1 MGAFENII
9 IILYLAVL
17 GYLGFKGYKQT
28 KTSADYLVAGRD
40 THPFI
45 MALSYGATFI
55 STAAI
60 VGFGGVAAWLGNSL
74 LWLTVF
80 NIFIGIFVAF
90 VFFGN
95 PTRKMGY
102 RLNAHTFPEFLAKR
116 FDSKFIQ
123 IFGAIIIL
131 LFMPLYATAVLIGGT
146 QFIALYFGADYNM
159 SLFVFSI
166 IITAYVI
173 AGGLKGV
180 MLTDALQGTI
190 MFIAMVILI
199 FVTFDML
206 GGIDAAFM
214 KLENVWIKT
223 VIEPLSNTSIKELAP
238 GSPDFMMK
246 LSLMWGFQ
254 GWSSMPVFLSKG
266 WLFVITT
273 ITMGVGIGV
282 LAQPQLIVRFMT
294 VKSKQEL
301 NRAVLIGSIFILAMT
316 GIIFIVGSLSNA
328 WYYEF
333 NEGKNALQ
341 SAGSIGKVIPHFINT
356 AMPKW
361 FSFIF
366 LFALISAAMSTL
378 SSQFHTMGTA
388 VGRDLFEQIS
398 KKNHNSMSVTRMG
411 VILMIIFSVSLAYV
425 FDKQPAI
432 IARST
437 AIFFALCA
445 SIFLPSFI
453 GGLFSKRVTKA
464 GAIASMIVGLGAS
477 SFWLLF
483 VHFKEAKA
491 LGICKAVFGVNSLLS
506 GNIIFIDALIIA
518 LPLSTLTII
527 IVSLISKPMSQ
538 EHLERCFSDK
548 AFKE

>member
-1 MGAFENII
+1 MDILENII
-9 IILYLAVL
+9 IILYLAFV
-17 GYLGFKGYKQT
+17 GYLGFVGYKQT
-28 KTSADYLVAGRD
+28 KNTTDYLIAGRD

-74 LWLTVF
+74 LWLTFF

-90 VFFGN
+90 VFLGN

-102 RLNAHTFPEFLAKR
+102 RLNAHTFPELLGKR
-116 FDSKFIQ
+116 YDSKFIQ
-123 IFGAIIIL
+123 VFGGLIIL
-131 LFMPLYATAVLIGGT
+131 FFMPLYATAVLIGGT
-146 QFIALYFGADYNM
+146 HFITLYFGVDYHTA
-159 SLFVFSI
+159 LLVFSV

-180 MLTDALQGTI
+180 MFTDALQGTI
-190 MFIAMVILI
+190 MFIAMILLLY
-199 FVTFDML
+199 FTFDSL
-206 GGIDAAFM
+206 GGVEQAYL
-214 KLENVWIKT
+214 KLEKVWQIT
-223 VIEPLSNTSIKELAP
+223 VEPLVTSSLSDFKP
-238 GSPDFMMK
+238 GSADFMMK
-246 LSLMWGFQ
+246 LSTMWGFN
-254 GWSSMPVFLSKG
+254 GWNEMPIFLSNG

-273 ITMGVGIGV
+273 ITLGVGIGV

-301 NRAVLIGSIFILAMT
+301 NRAVLIGGIFIVAMT
-316 GIIFIVGSLSNA
+316 GIVFIVGSLTNA

-341 SAGSIGKVIPHFINT
+341 SAGSVGKVIPHFINT

-388 VGRDLFEQIS
+388 VGRDLIEQI
-398 KKNHNSMSVTRMG
+398 KPNLNSMMITRFG
-411 VILMIIFSVSLAYV
+411 IVFMIIISVALAYV

-445 SIFLPSFI
+445 SIFLPAFVA
-453 GGLFSKRVTKA
+453 GLFWKRVTKTA
-464 GAIASMIVGLGAS
+464 AILSMVVGLISS

-483 VHFKEAKA
+483 VHFKEAKELGVAKA
-491 LGICKAVFGVNSLLS
+491 LFGTNSILS
-506 GNIIFIDALIIA
+506 GKIIFVDALVIA
-518 LPLSTLTII
+518 LPLSILTII
-527 IVSLISKPMSQ
+527 VVSFLSKQMDKN
-538 EHLERCFSDK
+538 HIIKCFKD
-548 AFKE
+548 

>member
-1 MGAFENII
+1 MGAVENII
-9 IILYLAVL
+9 IILYLALV
-17 GYLGFKGYKQT
+17 GYLGFLGYKQT
-28 KTSADYLVAGRD
+28 KNTTDYLIAGRD

-74 LWLTVF
+74 LWLTFF
-80 NIFIGIFVAF
+80 NIIIGIFTAF
-90 VFFGN
+90 VVFGN

-102 RLNAHTFPEFLAKR
+102 RLNAHTFPEFLGKR
-116 FDSKFIQ
+116 YDSRFIQ
-123 IFGAIIIL
+123 MFGGIIIL

-146 QFIALYFGADYNM
+146 HFIALYFSVDYHAA
-159 SLFVFSI
+159 LLVFSI

-180 MLTDALQGTI
+180 MLTDALQGSI
-190 MFIAMVILI
+190 MFVAMIILLI
-199 FVTFDML
+199 VTFDSL
-206 GGIDAAFM
+206 GGINEAYA
-214 KLENVWIKT
+214 KLAMTWDKT
-223 VIEPLSNTSIKELAP
+223 VIQPLNGVGLKELAP
-238 GSPDFMMK
+238 GSADFMMK
-246 LSLMWGFQ
+246 LSTMWGFQ
-254 GWSSMPVFLSKG
+254 GWNSMPAFMSHG

-273 ITMGVGIGV
+273 ITLGVGIGV

-301 NRAVLIGSIFILAMT
+301 NRAVLIGGLFIISMT
-316 GIIFIVGSLSNA
+316 GIVFIVGSLTNA
-328 WYYEF
+328 WYFEF

-341 SAGSIGKVIPHFINT
+341 SAGSIGKVIPHFINN
-356 AMPKW
+356 AMPQW
-361 FSFIF
+361 FAFIF

-388 VGRDLFEQIS
+388 VGRDLIEQF
-398 KKNHNSMSVTRMG
+398 KKDGNSVMITRVG
-411 VILMIIFSVSLAYV
+411 IILMISFSVALAYA

-445 SIFLPSFI
+445 AIFLPSFI
-453 GGLFSKRVTKA
+453 AGLFWKRMTKA
-464 GAIASMIVGLGAS
+464 GAIASMLVGLATS
-477 SFWLLF
+477 SFWLVF

-491 LGICKAVFGVNSLLS
+491 LGIAKALTGSHSVLS
-506 GNIIFIDALIIA
+506 GKIIFVDALIIA
-518 LPLSTLTII
+518 LPLSII
-527 IVSLISKPMSQ
+527 TAIVVSLITKPMC
-538 EHLERCFSDK
+538 EKHLEKCFHD
-548 AFKE
+548 

>member
-9 IILYLAVL
+9 IILYLALL
-17 GYLGFKGYKQT
+17 GYLGFVGYKQT
-28 KTSADYLVAGRD
+28 KNTTDYLIAGRN

-74 LWLTVF
+74 LWLTFF
-80 NIFIGIFVAF
+80 NIIIGIFVAF
-90 VFFGN
+90 VFLGN

-102 RLNAHTFPEFLAKR
+102 RLNAHTFPEFLGKR
-116 FDSKFIQ
+116 YDSKFIQ
-123 IFGAIIIL
+123 LLGGAIIL

-146 QFIALYFGADYNM
+146 HFISLYFTIDYHTA
-159 SLFVFSI
+159 LLVFSI

-180 MLTDALQGTI
+180 MLTDALQGSI
-190 MFIAMVILI
+190 MFIAMIILL
-199 FVTFDML
+199 FVTFDSL
-206 GGIDAAFM
+206 GGVDDAYA
-214 KLENVWIKT
+214 KLALSWEKT
-223 VIEPLSNTSIKELAP
+223 VIEPLSSVGLKELKP
-238 GSPDFMMK
+238 GSADFMMK
-246 LSLMWGFQ
+246 LSTLWGFE
-254 GWSSMPVFLSKG
+254 GWNAMPKFLSNG

-273 ITMGVGIGV
+273 ITLGVGIGV

-301 NRAVLIGSIFILAMT
+301 NRAVLIGGLFILSMT
-316 GIIFIVGSLSNA
+316 GIIFIVGSLTNA
-328 WYYEF
+328 WYFEF
-333 NEGKNALQ
+333 NGGKNALQ
-341 SAGSIGKVIPHFINT
+341 SAGSIGKVIPHFINV

-388 VGRDLFEQIS
+388 VGRDLFEQF
-398 KKNHNSMSVTRMG
+398 KKGGNSMMITRVG
-411 VILMIIFSVSLAYV
+411 IIIMISFSVLLAYY

-445 SIFLPSFI
+445 SVFLPSFI
-453 GGLFSKRVTKA
+453 GGLFWKRMTRT
-464 GAIASMIVGLGAS
+464 GAISSMIVGLLTS
-477 SFWLLF
+477 SFWLTF

-491 LGICKAVFGVNSLLS
+491 LGIAKALTGSHSILS
-506 GNIIFIDALIIA
+506 GKIIFVDALIIA
-518 LPLSTLTII
+518 LPLSII
-527 IVSLISKPMSQ
+527 TAIVVSLMTKPMS
-538 EHLERCFSDK
+538 EKHIEKCFHD
-548 AFKE
+548 

>member
-1 MGAFENII
+1 MGIFENII

-28 KTSADYLVAGRD
+28 KSATDYLVAGRD

-80 NIFIGIFVAF
+80 NILIGIFIAF
-90 VFFGN
+90 VFLGN

-102 RLNAHTFPEFLAKR
+102 RLNAHTFPELLAKR

-146 QFIALYFGADYNM
+146 QFIALYFGTDYHM
-159 SLFVFSI
+159 SLMVFSV

-180 MLTDALQGTI
+180 MLTDALQGSI
-190 MFIAMVILI
+190 MFIAMIILA
-199 FVTFDML
+199 FVTFDSL
-206 GGIDAAFM
+206 GGVDAAFT
-214 KLENVWIKT
+214 KLEHVWQVTVIDPLATADIKT
-223 VIEPLSNTSIKELAP
+223 LAP

-246 LSLMWGFQ
+246 LSLLWGFE
-254 GWSSMPVFLSKG
+254 GWNSMPVFMSKG

-301 NRAVLIGSIFILAMT
+301 NRAVLIGSVFIVAMT
-316 GIIFIVGSLSNA
+316 GIIFIVGALSNA

-341 SAGSIGKVIPHFINT
+341 SAGAIGKVIPHFINT

-361 FSFIF
+361 FAFIF

-398 KKNHNSMSVTRMG
+398 KKNHNSIAVTRLG
-411 VILMIIFSVSLAYV
+411 VVVMIIFSVSLAYV
-425 FDKQPAI
+425 FDNQPAI

-445 SIFLPSFI
+445 SVFLPSFI
-453 GGLFSKRVTKA
+453 AGLFWRGMTKA
-464 GAIASMIVGLGAS
+464 GAISSMLVGLIVS

-483 VHFKEAKA
+483 VHFKEAKSLGLSKA
-491 LGICKAVFGVNSLLS
+491 LFGKHSLLS
-506 GNIIFIDALIIA
+506 GDIIFVDALMIA
-518 LPLSTLTII
+518 LPLSII
-527 IVSLISKPMSQ
+527 TAIVVSLMTKKM
-538 EHLERCFSDK
+538 DK
-548 AFKE
+548 AHLNKCFND

>member
-9 IILYLAVL
+9 IILYLALV
-17 GYLGFKGYKQT
+17 GYLGFLGYKQT
-28 KTSADYLVAGRD
+28 KNTTDYLIAGRD

-74 LWLTVF
+74 LWLTFF

-90 VFFGN
+90 VFLGN

-102 RLNAHTFPEFLAKR
+102 RLNAHTFPEFLGKR
-116 FDSKFIQ
+116 YDSKFIQ
-123 IFGAIIIL
+123 MFGGIIIL

-146 QFIALYFGADYNM
+146 HFISLYFTIDYHTA
-159 SLFVFSI
+159 LLVFSI

-180 MLTDALQGTI
+180 MLTDALQGSI
-190 MFIAMVILI
+190 MFIAMIILLI
-199 FVTFDML
+199 VTFDSL
-206 GGIDAAFM
+206 GGVNEAFD
-214 KLENVWIKT
+214 KLALTWQKT
-223 VIEPLSNTSIKELAP
+223 VIEPLSAIGIKELKP
-238 GSPDFMMK
+238 GSADFMMK
-246 LSLMWGFQ
+246 LSTMWGFN
-254 GWSSMPVFLSKG
+254 GWNAMPSMLSNG

-273 ITMGVGIGV
+273 ITLGVGIGV

-301 NRAVLIGSIFILAMT
+301 NRAVLIGGLFILSMT
-316 GIIFIVGSLSNA
+316 GIVFIVGSLTNA
-328 WYYEF
+328 WYFEF

-341 SAGSIGKVIPHFINT
+341 SAGSIGKVIPHFINE

-361 FSFIF
+361 FAFIF

-388 VGRDLFEQIS
+388 VGRDLIEQFKKEGNSVMITRIGIIIMIS
-398 KKNHNSMSVTRMG
+398 
-411 VILMIIFSVSLAYV
+411 FSVLLAYY

-445 SIFLPSFI
+445 SIFLPSFVA
-453 GGLFSKRVTKA
+453 GLFWKRMTKA
-464 GAIASMIVGLGAS
+464 GAIASMIVGLCVS
-477 SFWLLF
+477 SFWLVF

-491 LGICKAVFGVNSLLS
+491 LGLSKMLTGSHSVLS
-506 GNIIFIDALIIA
+506 GKIIFVDALVIA
-518 LPLSTLTII
+518 LPLSILAAV
-527 IVSLISKPMSQ
+527 IVSLMTKPMC
-538 EHLERCFSDK
+538 EKHLEKCFHD
-548 AFKE
+548 

>member
-1 MGAFENII
+1 MGILENII
-9 IILYLAVL
+9 IIAYLAVV
-17 GYLGFKGYKQT
+17 GYLGLLGYKQT
-28 KTSADYLVAGRD
+28 KNTTDYLIAGRN

-74 LWLTVF
+74 LWLTFF

-102 RLNAHTFPEFLAKR
+102 RLNAHTFPEFLGKR
-116 FDSKFIQ
+116 FNSKFIQ
-123 IFGAIIIL
+123 IFAAVIIL
-131 LFMPLYATAVLIGGT
+131 FFMPLYATAVLIGGT
-146 QFIALYFGADYNM
+146 HFIALYFQVDYHM
-159 SLFVFSI
+159 ALMVFSI

-180 MLTDALQGTI
+180 MLTDALQGSI
-190 MFIAMVILI
+190 MFIAMIILLFI
-199 FVTFDML
+199 TFDAL
-206 GGIDAAFM
+206 GGVDAAYT
-214 KLENVWIKT
+214 KLDMVWTQT
-223 VIEPLSNTSIKELAP
+223 VQPLTSVGMKELQP
-238 GSPDFMMK
+238 GGPDFMMK
-246 LSLMWGFQ
+246 LSTLWGFE
-254 GWSSMPVFLSKG
+254 GWTKMPVFMSNG

-273 ITMGVGIGV
+273 ITLGVGIGV
-282 LAQPQLIVRFMT
+282 LAQPQLVVRFMT

-301 NRAVLIGSIFILAMT
+301 NRAVLIGGIFIVAMT
-316 GIIFIVGSLSNA
+316 GVIFIVGALTNA
-328 WYYEF
+328 WFYEF

-341 SAGSIGKVIPHFINT
+341 SAGSIGKVIPHYINT

-398 KKNHNSMSVTRMG
+398 SKKHNSMNVTRIG
-411 VILMIIFSVSLAYV
+411 VVVMILISVSLAYA

-445 SIFLPSFI
+445 SIFLPSYI
-453 GGLFSKRVTKA
+453 GGLFWKRMTTK
-464 GAIASMIVGLGAS
+464 GAIASMLVGFFTSG
-477 SFWLLF
+477 FWLLF

-491 LGICKAVFGVNSLLS
+491 LGVAKALFGTNSLLS
-506 GNIIFIDALIIA
+506 GKIIFVDALVIA
-518 LPLSTLTII
+518 LPLSII
-527 IVSLISKPMSQ
+527 TAIVVSLMTQPMEQ
-538 EHLERCFSDK
+538 THLDK
-548 AFKE
+548 CYND

>member
-1 MGAFENII
+1 MGIFENII

-17 GYLGFKGYKQT
+17 GYLGFRGYKQT
-28 KTSADYLVAGRD
+28 KSTEDYLVAGRD

-80 NIFIGIFVAF
+80 NIFVGIFVAF
-90 VFFGN
+90 VFLGN

-102 RLNAHTFPEFLAKR
+102 RLNAHTFPELLAKR

-123 IFGAIIIL
+123 IFGAAIIL

-146 QFIALYFGADYNM
+146 QFIALYFGTDYHM
-159 SLFVFSI
+159 SLMVFSI

-190 MFIAMVILI
+190 MFVAMVILV
-199 FVTFDML
+199 FVTFDSL
-206 GGIDAAFM
+206 GGVEAAFT
-214 KLENVWIKT
+214 KLDHVWQAT
-223 VIEPLSNTSIKELAP
+223 VIDPLASRSIKDLAP

-246 LSLMWGFQ
+246 LSLLWGFE
-254 GWSSMPVFLSKG
+254 GWNSMPVFLSKG

-301 NRAVLIGSIFILAMT
+301 NRAVLIGSVFIVAMT
-316 GIIFIVGSLSNA
+316 GIIFIVGALSNA

-341 SAGSIGKVIPHFINT
+341 SAGAIGKVIPHFINT

-361 FSFIF
+361 FAFIF

-398 KKNHNSMSVTRMG
+398 TKQHNSVTVTRLG
-411 VILMIIFSVSLAYV
+411 VVVMIIFSVSLAYA
-425 FDKQPAI
+425 FDDQPAI

-453 GGLFSKRVTKA
+453 GGLFWKGMTKA
-464 GAIASMIVGLGAS
+464 GAISSMIVGLLVS

-483 VHFKEAKA
+483 VHFKEAKS
-491 LGICKAVFGVNSLLS
+491 LGLSKAMFGKHSLLS
-506 GNIIFIDALIIA
+506 GDIIFVDALMIA
-518 LPLSTLTII
+518 LPLSII
-527 IVSLISKPMSQ
+527 TAIVVSLMTKKMDEAHLSK
-538 EHLERCFSDK
+538 CFND
-548 AFKE
+548 

>member
-1 MGAFENII
+1 MGIFENII
-9 IILYLAVL
+9 IILYLALV
-17 GYLGFKGYKQT
+17 GYLGFLGYKKT
-28 KTSADYLVAGRD
+28 KNTTDYLVAGRD

-74 LWLTVF
+74 LWLTFF
-80 NIFIGIFVAF
+80 NIFIGIFIAF
-90 VFFGN
+90 VFLGN

-102 RLNAHTFPEFLAKR
+102 RLNAHTFPELLGKR

-123 IFGAIIIL
+123 IFGGVIIL

-146 QFIALYFGADYNM
+146 HFITLYFSVDYHTA
-159 SLFVFSI
+159 LFVFSI

-180 MLTDALQGTI
+180 MLTDALQGSI
-190 MFIAMVILI
+190 MFIAMVLLLY
-199 FVTFDML
+199 FTFDSL
-206 GGIDAAFM
+206 GGIEKAYL
-214 KLENVWIKT
+214 KLDNVWRIT
-223 VIEPLSNTSIKELAP
+223 VEPLIIQDISRFSP
-238 GSPDFMMK
+238 GSADFMMK
-246 LSLMWGFQ
+246 LSTMWGFTS
-254 GWSSMPVFLSKG
+254 WNEMPTLLSPG

-273 ITMGVGIGV
+273 ITLGVGIGV

-294 VKSKQEL
+294 VNSKQEL
-301 NRAVLIGSIFILAMT
+301 NRAVLIGGIFIVAMT
-316 GIIFIVGSLSNA
+316 GIVFIVGTLTNA
-328 WYYEF
+328 WYFEF
-333 NEGKNALQ
+333 NGGKNALQ

-388 VGRDLFEQIS
+388 FGRDLIEQI
-398 KKNHNSMSVTRMG
+398 KPGMNSVMVTRVG
-411 VILMIIFSVSLAYV
+411 IVIMISLSVGLAYA

-445 SIFLPSFI
+445 SVFLPAFLT
-453 GGLFSKRVTKA
+453 GLFWKRVTKVA
-464 GAIASMIVGLGAS
+464 AILSMLVGLFVS

-483 VHFKEAKA
+483 VHFKEAKE
-491 LGICKAVFGVNSLLS
+491 LGLAKAIFGVNSILS
-506 GNIIFIDALIIA
+506 GKIIFVDALIIA
-518 LPLSTLTII
+518 LPLSFITII
-527 IVSLISKPMSQ
+527 IVSLFTKPMDIH
-538 EHLERCFSDK
+538 HLKKCFKD
-548 AFKE
+548 

>member
-1 MGAFENII
+1 MGIVENII
-9 IILYLAVL
+9 IILYLALV
-17 GYLGFKGYKQT
+17 GYLGFLGYKQT
-28 KTSADYLVAGRD
+28 KNTTDYLVAGRD

-74 LWLTVF
+74 LWLTFF
-80 NIFIGIFVAF
+80 NIFIGIFISF
-90 VFFGN
+90 VFLGN

-102 RLNAHTFPEFLAKR
+102 RLNAHTFPELLAKR

-123 IFGAIIIL
+123 LFGAFIIL

-146 QFIALYFGADYNM
+146 HFLTLYFNVDYH
-159 SLFVFSI
+159 LALLVFSI

-190 MFIAMVILI
+190 MFVAMVILLY
-199 FVTFDML
+199 FTFDSL
-206 GGIDAAFM
+206 GGVLSAFE
-214 KLENVWIKT
+214 KLDVVWEAT
-223 VIEPLSNTSIKELAP
+223 VGALVPQELNSFKP
-238 GSPDFMMK
+238 GSADFMMK
-246 LSLMWGFQ
+246 LSTLWGFN
-254 GWSSMPVFLSKG
+254 GWNQMPAFLSPG

-273 ITMGVGIGV
+273 ITLGVGIGV
-282 LAQPQLIVRFMT
+282 LAQPQLVVRFMT

-301 NRAVLIGSIFILAMT
+301 NRAVLIGGIFIVAMT
-316 GIIFIVGSLSNA
+316 GIVFIVGSLTNA

-341 SAGSIGKVIPHFINT
+341 SAGSVGKVIPHFINT

-388 VGRDLFEQIS
+388 VGRDLIEQI
-398 KKNHNSMSVTRMG
+398 KGGGNSVMITRVG
-411 VILMIIFSVSLAYV
+411 IILMIIISVALAYI

-445 SIFLPSFI
+445 AIFLPSFI
-453 GGLFSKRVTKA
+453 GGLFWRRMTKA
-464 GAIASMIVGLGAS
+464 GAISSMLIGFFVS

-483 VHFKEAKA
+483 VHFKEAKE
-491 LGICKAVFGVNSLLS
+491 LGISKVIFGVDSLLS
-506 GNIIFIDALIIA
+506 GKIIFVDALVIS
-518 LPLSTLTII
+518 LPLSILTAI
-527 IVSLISKPMSQ
+527 IVSLLTKPMSK
-538 EHLERCFSDK
+538 EHLKKCFD
-548 AFKE
+548 

>member
-1 MGAFENII
+1 MGVLENII
-9 IILYLAVL
+9 IIAYLALV
-17 GYLGFKGYKQT
+17 GYLGFVGYKQT
-28 KTSADYLVAGRD
+28 KNTEDYLIAGRD

-74 LWLTVF
+74 LWLTFF

-90 VFFGN
+90 VFLGN

-102 RLNAHTFPEFLAKR
+102 RLNAHTFPEFLGKR

-123 IFGAIIIL
+123 MFGAIIIL

-146 QFIALYFGADYNM
+146 HFIALYFSVDYHM
-159 SLFVFSI
+159 ALLVFSI

-180 MLTDALQGTI
+180 MLTDALQGSI
-190 MFIAMVILI
+190 MFIAMIILL
-199 FVTFDML
+199 FVTFDSL
-206 GGIDAAFM
+206 GGISEAFS
-214 KLENVWIKT
+214 KLDSVWTTT
-223 VIEPLSNTSIKELAP
+223 VIEPLSNVSMKDLKP
-238 GSPDFMMK
+238 GGPDFMMK
-246 LSLMWGFQ
+246 LSTLWGFE
-254 GWSSMPVFLSKG
+254 GWNKMPIFLSNG

-273 ITMGVGIGV
+273 IVFGVGIGV

-294 VKSKQEL
+294 VSSKREL
-301 NRAVLIGSIFILAMT
+301 NRAVLIGGVFILSMT
-316 GIIFIVGSLSNA
+316 GIVFIVGSLTNA

-333 NEGKNALQ
+333 NEGRNALQ
-341 SAGSIGKVIPHFINT
+341 SAGSIGKVIPHFINI

-398 KKNHNSMSVTRMG
+398 KKDLNSTMVTRVG
-411 VILMIIFSVSLAYV
+411 IIIMIIISVIMAYF
-425 FDKQPAI
+425 FDEQPAI

-453 GGLFSKRVTKA
+453 GGLFWRRVTTT
-464 GAIASMIVGLGAS
+464 GAISSMLTGFVAS

-491 LGICKAVFGVNSLLS
+491 LGLCKALFGTHSLI
-506 GNIIFIDALIIA
+506 GGKIAFVDALVIA
-518 LPLSTLTII
+518 LPLSAIVLIV
-527 IVSLISKPMSQ
+527 VSLMCKPTCKA
-538 EHLERCFSDK
+538 HLKKCFED
-548 AFKE
+548 

>member
-1 MGAFENII
+1 MDILENII
-9 IILYLAVL
+9 IILYLAFV
-17 GYLGFKGYKQT
+17 GYLGFVGYKQT
-28 KTSADYLVAGRD
+28 KNTTDYLIAGRD

-74 LWLTVF
+74 LWLTFF
-80 NIFIGIFVAF
+80 NIFVGIFVAF
-90 VFFGN
+90 VFLGN

-102 RLNAHTFPEFLAKR
+102 RLNAHTFPELLGKR
-116 FDSKFIQ
+116 YDSKFIQ
-123 IFGAIIIL
+123 IFGGLIIL

-146 QFIALYFGADYNM
+146 HFITLYFNIDYHTA
-159 SLFVFSI
+159 LLVFSV

-190 MFIAMVILI
+190 MFIAMILLLY
-199 FVTFDML
+199 FTFDSL
-206 GGIDAAFM
+206 GGVEQAYI
-214 KLENVWIKT
+214 KLEKVWQIT
-223 VIEPLSNTSIKELAP
+223 VEPLVSSSLGDFKP
-238 GSPDFMMK
+238 GSADFMMK
-246 LSLMWGFQ
+246 LSTMWGFK
-254 GWSSMPVFLSKG
+254 GWNEMPTFLSNG

-273 ITMGVGIGV
+273 ITLGVGIGV

-301 NRAVLIGSIFILAMT
+301 NRAVLIGGVFIVAMT
-316 GIIFIVGSLSNA
+316 GVVFIVGSLTNA

-388 VGRDLFEQIS
+388 VGRDLIEQI
-398 KKNHNSMSVTRMG
+398 KPNLNSVMITRFG
-411 VILMIIFSVSLAYV
+411 IVLMIIISVALAYA

-445 SIFLPSFI
+445 SIFLPAFVA
-453 GGLFSKRVTKA
+453 GLFWKRVTKTA
-464 GAIASMIVGLGAS
+464 AILSMFVGLISS

-483 VHFKEAKA
+483 VHFKEAKE
-491 LGICKAVFGVNSLLS
+491 LGIAKALFGTNSILS
-506 GNIIFIDALIIA
+506 GKIIFVDALVIA
-518 LPLSTLTII
+518 LPLSIATII
-527 IVSLISKPMSQ
+527 VVSFLSKKMDPN
-538 EHLERCFSDK
+538 HIIKCFKD
-548 AFKE
+548 

>member
-1 MGAFENII
+1 MGIFENII
-9 IILYLAVL
+9 IIIYLATV
-17 GYLGFKGYKQT
+17 GYLGFLGYKKT
-28 KTSADYLVAGRD
+28 KTTSDYLVAGRD

-74 LWLTVF
+74 LWLTFF
-80 NIFIGIFVAF
+80 NIIIGIFVAF
-90 VFFGN
+90 VFLGN
-95 PTRKMGY
+95 PTRQMGY

-116 FDSKFIQ
+116 YESKFIQ
-123 IFGAIIIL
+123 IFGGVIIL

-146 QFIALYFGADYNM
+146 HFLTLYFNVDYH
-159 SLFVFSI
+159 SALLVFSV

-180 MLTDALQGTI
+180 MLTDALQGSI
-190 MFIAMVILI
+190 MFIAMIILLY
-199 FVTFDML
+199 FTFDSL
-206 GGIDAAFM
+206 GGVQTAFT
-214 KLENVWIKT
+214 KLNNVWALTIN
-223 VIEPLSNTSIKELAP
+223 PLNSKPLNELIH

-246 LSLMWGFQ
+246 LSTLWGFK
-254 GWSSMPVFLSKG
+254 GWNQMPTFLSEG

-273 ITMGVGIGV
+273 ITLGVGIGV

-294 VKSKQEL
+294 VKSKKEL
-301 NRAVLIGSIFILAMT
+301 NRAVLIGGLFIVCMT
-316 GIIFIVGSLSNA
+316 GIIFVVGSLTNA
-328 WYYEF
+328 WYFEF
-333 NEGKNALQ
+333 NGGKNALQ

-388 VGRDLFEQIS
+388 VGRDLIEQIS
-398 KKNHNSMSVTRMG
+398 SKGNSVFVTRVG
-411 VILMIIFSVSLAYV
+411 IVIVILISVSLAYF

-453 GGLFSKRVTKA
+453 AALFWKRMTKIA
-464 GAIASMIVGLGAS
+464 AISSMLVGFISS

-483 VHFKEAKA
+483 VHFKEAKELGLAKA
-491 LGICKAVFGVNSLLS
+491 LFGVDSILS
-506 GNIIFIDALIIA
+506 GKIIFVDALIIA
-518 LPLSTLTII
+518 LPLSLITAI
-527 IVSLISKPMSQ
+527 IVSFITKPMNNK
-538 EHLERCFSDK
+538 HLNKCFGS
-548 AFKE
+548 